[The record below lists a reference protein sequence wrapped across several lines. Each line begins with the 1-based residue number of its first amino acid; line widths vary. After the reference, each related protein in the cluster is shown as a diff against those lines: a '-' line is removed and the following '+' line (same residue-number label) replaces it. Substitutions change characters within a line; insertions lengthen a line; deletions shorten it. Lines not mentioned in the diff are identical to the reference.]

1 MMIRMTK
8 LALAVSLVLTAA
20 STSADEL
27 SELVR
32 LRATTTNLIEILVEE
47 GVITRDKADRLIE
60 RAQQTAEQEVAS
72 APAAA
77 APGQATGQPE
87 EAAVV
92 RVPYVP
98 EFIKEEIRAQ
108 VRAEVKDDVLK
119 DVMQQAKT
127 ERWGTPDALPDW
139 LSRISFNGDIRL
151 RYQGDYYADENIQGS
166 YIDWQQVNQSGGVTS
181 AGQDAFLNITEDNNR
196 MRERLRLGMDA
207 QINEDLKAGLRLA
220 TGNTNNPVS
229 TNQTLGNYNN
239 RYQIVLDEAYLNYA
253 LKLHDGNDLALWGGR
268 FPNPFFSSD
277 LVWDADVGFEG
288 GALSYRTHQAGAAGN
303 SWQPSLFVTAGGFV
317 VQENQQNCD
326 TKWLY
331 AAQLG
336 GEWAVDDSAEP
347 SRFKLG
353 LAYYDYRNI
362 EGVPNALG
370 SQQNDCTAPQ
380 FIQKGNSLMR
390 ISNDVG
396 ESPSNPRL
404 VGLSADFN
412 ILDIT
417 ASYDIAR
424 FAPAHLVLSADYAR
438 NLGFDEGEILQRTG
452 DSIDPRIDAYQVMA
466 TLGMLKL
473 DRYGDWQAFAGYKRL
488 ERDSVLDAFTDSD
501 FHAGGTDAKGWLI
514 GGNYGLMENTWLT
527 LRMMSADEIHGPPL
541 GVSTLQLD
549 LNARF

>member
-1 MMIRMTK
+1 MMTRMTK
-8 LALAVSLVLTAA
+8 LALAVSLLLTAA
-20 STSADEL
+20 SSSADEQ

-32 LRATTTNLIEILVEE
+32 LRATTTNLIDMLVEE

-72 APAAA
+72 APAAT
-77 APGQATGQPE
+77 APVLATGQPE

-108 VRAEVKDDVLK
+108 VRAEVKDDVVK

-151 RYQGDYYADENIQGS
+151 RYQGDYYADENIPGS
-166 YIDWQQVNQSGGVTS
+166 YIDWQQVNQSGGVTK
-181 AGQDAFLNITEDNNR
+181 AGQDAFLNITEDDNR

-207 QINEDLKAGLRLA
+207 QINEDLKAGLRLT

-239 RYQIVLDEAYLNYA
+239 RYQVVLDEAYLNYA
-253 LKLHDGNDLALWGGR
+253 LKLNDGNDLAFWGGR

-277 LVWDADVGFEG
+277 LVWDTDVGFEG

-317 VQENQQNCD
+317 VQENQQYCD

-336 GEWAVDDSAEP
+336 GEWAVDESAEP

-353 LAYYDYRNI
+353 MAYYDYSNI

-370 SQQNDCTAPQ
+370 SQSNDCTAPQ
-380 FIQKGNSLMR
+380 YIQKGNSLMR

-396 ESPSNPRL
+396 ESPSDPRL

-412 ILDIT
+412 ILNIT
-417 ASYDIAR
+417 AAYDIAR

-438 NLGFDEGEILQRTG
+438 NLGFDEDEILQRTG
-452 DSIDPRIDAYQVMA
+452 DSITPRVDAYQVLA

-501 FHAGGTDAKGWLI
+501 FHGGGTDAKGWLI